1 MVYGVAIRFPV
12 TETAASANS
21 RAAGLGIAAISAA
34 WGTVGVIVKEVDLPA
49 VAIVQART
57 AIAVPT
63 LALILAVGRRW
74 LPGRPLDRRALT
86 RGAIGGVLVAA
97 HWVCFFEAFKRAPI
111 GTVLLITFLAPVFV
125 AVAAPVTLG
134 ERVTR
139 RTAVGLALGLG
150 GSALVV
156 GGPGGSGT
164 TTAGLVLALLAA
176 VSYAALVL
184 LLKPLAEGH
193 GGVRV
198 ALVEMSVATVVLVP
212 FTALS
217 GASRPDPS
225 DWGLLLVLGVVETG
239 VLLALYYSCLARVP
253 ATEAG
258 VLAYLEPAAGVLFGW
273 WLLDESLT
281 VGTVAG
287 GAFIVAAGMMVL
299 FAPDRPPV
307 ASPEAAGVPG

>member
-1 MVYGVAIRFPV
+1 MA
-12 TETAASANS
+12 ETSTATPANS
-21 RAAGLGIAAISAA
+21 RVAGLGIAAISAA

-63 LALILAVGRRW
+63 LAVLLVVGRRW
-74 LPGRPLDRRALT
+74 LPGLPLDRPSATRA
-86 RGAIGGVLVAA
+86 AIGGVLVAA

-125 AVAAPVTLG
+125 AVAAPAMLG

-139 RTAVGLALGLG
+139 RTTIGLALGLA
-150 GSALVV
+150 GSVLVV

-164 TTAGLVLALLAA
+164 TTAGLVLAFLAA
-176 VSYAALVL
+176 LSYAALLL
-184 LLKPLAEGH
+184 LLKPVAEGH

-198 ALVEMSVATVVLVP
+198 ALVQMSVASLVLVP
-212 FTALS
+212 FTLVS
-217 GASRPDPS
+217 GATAPDAM
-225 DWGLLLVLGVVETG
+225 DWTLLLVLGVVQTG
-239 VLLALYYSCLARVP
+239 VLLALYFTCLARVP
-253 ATEAG
+253 VTEAG

-273 WLLDESLT
+273 WLLDEAFT

-287 GAFIVAAGMMVL
+287 GALIVTAGLLVL
-299 FAPDRPPV
+299 FAPDRSPV
-307 ASPEAAGVPG
+307 ASPEVAGVPG

>member
-1 MVYGVAIRFPV
+1 MTAPVSPAPPSRVAG
-12 TETAASANS
+12 A
-21 RAAGLGIAAISAA
+21 GIAAISAA

-57 AIAVPT
+57 AIAAVT
-63 LALILAVGRRW
+63 LALILVVGRRW
-74 LPGRPLDRRALT
+74 LPGLPLDRRAMVRAGL
-86 RGAIGGVLVAA
+86 GGVLVAA

-125 AVAAPVTLG
+125 AVAAPALLG

-139 RTAVGLALGLG
+139 RTALGLVLG
-150 GSALVV
+150 LSGSALVV

-164 TTAGLVLALLAA
+164 TTAGLVLAFLAA
-176 VSYAALVL
+176 VSYAALLL
-184 LLKPLAEGH
+184 LLKPVAEGH

-198 ALVEMSVATVVLVP
+198 ALVQMTVAAVVLVP
-212 FTALS
+212 FTAAS
-217 GASRPDPS
+217 GATAPDAT
-225 DWGLLLVLGVVETG
+225 DWGLLLILGVIQTG
-239 VLLALYYSCLARVP
+239 VLLALYFTCLARVP
-253 ATEAG
+253 VTEAG

-273 WLLDESLT
+273 WLLDEALT

-287 GAFIVAAGMMVL
+287 GALIITAGLLVL
-299 FAPDRPPV
+299 FAPDHSPV